1 MALLMAF
8 PMGILWPDL
17 KHQFALFPRS
27 FNYLLGIITTIFV
40 HKDLEHLSSN
50 YLPFFVAIIGLFYF
64 YKNIALKV
72 TLIAHLGTGILT
84 WCFARSAFHIGA
96 SGMVYALV
104 FFVVISGVIRKNK
117 KLSVFALICLVFQS
131 GLIWGVFPLEESIS
145 WESHL
150 MGGIVGSFL
159 AIAFR
164 HQGPQN
170 HESIYE
176 GEASAQ
182 EDEYLNL

>member
-1 MALLMAF
+1 
-8 PMGILWPDL
+8 
-17 KHQFALFPRS
+17 
-27 FNYLLGIITTIFV
+27 
-40 HKDLEHLSSN
+40 
-50 YLPFFVAIIGLFYF
+50 
-64 YKNIALKV
+64 
-72 TLIAHLGTGILT
+72 
-84 WCFARSAFHIGA
+84 
-96 SGMVYALV
+96 
-104 FFVVISGVIRKNK
+104 
-117 KLSVFALICLVFQS
+117 VFQS

-159 AIAFR
+159 AIAYR

-170 HESIYE
+170 HETIYE

>member
-1 MALLMAF
+1 
-8 PMGILWPDL
+8 
-17 KHQFALFPRS
+17 
-27 FNYLLGIITTIFV
+27 
-40 HKDLEHLSSN
+40 
-50 YLPFFVAIIGLFYF
+50 
-64 YKNIALKV
+64 
-72 TLIAHLGTGILT
+72 
-84 WCFARSAFHIGA
+84 
-96 SGMVYALV
+96 V

-159 AIAFR
+159 AIAYR

-170 HESIYE
+170 HEPIYE